1 MGCACHTINHE
12 VNHLVNFMPIL
23 ASSMPNRLWGL
34 YGADTCLTRIKREL
48 RYIESLHQPGIQ
60 HAHLEESIT
69 VEGLTAVSQNTAVSY
84 LGIEFL
90 EIGDDYLTARVPVDP
105 RTHQPYGLL
114 HGGVSVVLA
123 ETLGS
128 CGAACACEPGS
139 KVVGLDINA
148 NHLKG
153 VSSGWVTGTAR
164 PVHIGRTTQVWQ
176 IDLRNEAGELTCVS
190 RITMAVLAPR

>member
-1 MGCACHTINHE
+1 MRIWKK
-12 VNHLVNFMPIL
+12 PI
-23 ASSMPNRLWGL
+23 SVS
-34 YGADTCLTRIKREL
+34 E
-48 RYIESLHQPGIQ
+48 
-60 HAHLEESIT
+60 
-69 VEGLTAVSQNTAVSY
+69 LTAISENTATSH

-90 EIGDDYLTARVPVDP
+90 EVGDDFIRARVPVDE
-105 RTHQPYGLL
+105 RTKQPYGLL

-128 CGAACACEPGS
+128 CGAVYASPQGHRA
-139 KVVGLDINA
+139 VGLDINA

-153 VSSGWVTGTAR
+153 AISGWVTGTAR

-176 IDLRNEAGELTCVS
+176 IDLHNDAGELTCVS